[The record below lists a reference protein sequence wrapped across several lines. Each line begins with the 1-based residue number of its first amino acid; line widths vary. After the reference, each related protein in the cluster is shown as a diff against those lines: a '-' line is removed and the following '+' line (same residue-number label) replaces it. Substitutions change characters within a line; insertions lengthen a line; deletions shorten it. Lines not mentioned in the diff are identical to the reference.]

1 MEKTQRQ
8 RIETMEKKFNEVSKA
23 LRNLENALEDWE
35 EKIPLFNKLIK
46 YYMGEEWRKDF
57 EASNQED
64 FPSPEEMSHGILAED
79 TIFNEITEHRE
90 LAIQLLKVGTK
101 MLEM

>member
-1 MEKTQRQ
+1 MEHTQRQ
-8 RIETMEKKFNEVSKA
+8 RIETMENTFKEVSKT
-23 LRNLENALEDWE
+23 LRSLENALEDWN
-35 EKIPLFNKLIK
+35 EKMPLFNKLIK

-90 LAIQLLKVGTK
+90 LAIRLLKVGTK

>member
-1 MEKTQRQ
+1 MKNSQRQ

-35 EKIPLFNKLIK
+35 EKMPLFNKLIK

-90 LAIQLLKVGTK
+90 LAIRLLKVGTK

>member
-8 RIETMEKKFNEVSKA
+8 RIETMENTFNEVSKA
-23 LRNLENALEDWE
+23 LRNLENALEDW
-35 EKIPLFNKLIK
+35 KDKMPLFNNLIK

-57 EASNQED
+57 EASNQEG
-64 FPSPEEMSHGILAED
+64 FPSPEEMSHGVLAED
-79 TIFNEITEHRE
+79 TIFNELTEHRE